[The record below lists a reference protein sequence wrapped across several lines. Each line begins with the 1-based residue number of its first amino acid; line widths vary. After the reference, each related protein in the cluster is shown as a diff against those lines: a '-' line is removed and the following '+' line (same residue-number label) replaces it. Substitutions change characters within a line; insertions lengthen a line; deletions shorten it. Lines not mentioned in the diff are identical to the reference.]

1 MPDAKKIGWVYV
13 LVQFIIIGAILFFSN
28 RDRIISVPGRI
39 STITGLA
46 VILTGLILAIFS
58 FINFGQIVTPNP
70 VPMDNYSLKTTGM
83 YKYIRHPIYS
93 SVLLS
98 LLGFVILSQSI
109 SGIIFWIIGVLF
121 IAFKTRFEEDQL
133 ILKFPEYISYRT
145 RTKKLIP
152 FIY

>member
-13 LVQFIIIGAILFFSN
+13 LVQVIVIGAILFFSN
-28 RDRIISVPGRI
+28 RYRTNLAPESI
-39 STITGLA
+39 STIAGII
-46 VILTGLILAIFS
+46 VITAGLIMAIFS

-70 VPMDNYSLKTTGM
+70 VPMDNYTLKTTGM

-93 SVLLS
+93 SVLLT

-109 SGIIFWIIGVLF
+109 SGFIFWVAGVLF
-121 IAFKTRFEEDQL
+121 IAYKTGFEEKQL
-133 ILKFPEYISYRT
+133 SLKFPEYTAYKSK
-145 RTKKLIP
+145 TKKLIP